1 MPAALNVPLLMC
13 HVACVLQLQVAAPSG
28 FDALLTPSAVPAP
41 AQPLAPA
48 PAFAAARPPLDDFF
62 AAPTTTTTTTAATAA
77 PASTPDPFAHMLGGS
92 GLAGNGGGFGAPA
105 AAPAP
110 GLALGGVGAPMVP
123 KPMTGAPPPPSMA
136 SKDPFAGLG
145 F

>member
-1 MPAALNVPLLMC
+1 M
-13 HVACVLQLQVAAPSG
+13 LQLQVAAPSG
-28 FDALLTPSAVPAP
+28 FDALLTASTVPAP
-41 AQPLAPA
+41 AQPLAAAPA
-48 PAFAAARPPLDDFF
+48 PAAARPPLDDFF
-62 AAPTTTTTTTAATAA
+62 AAPTTNTTTVAAAGPT
-77 PASTPDPFAHMLGGS
+77 STPDPFAHMLGGS

-105 AAPAP
+105 AAAP

-123 KPMTGAPPPPSMA
+123 KPMTGTPPPSSMA